1 MAKSARFEK
10 EEDPDM
16 YELLYWNEA
25 FMKKF
30 WDCQL
35 DKPFDEFFKNVLETS
50 CQFSQHFAHK
60 SPLIVQLCHAYI
72 EVDYEILAKRRR
84 EFDMNKM
91 VQD

>member
-1 MAKSARFEK
+1 MAKSARFTK
-10 EEDPDM
+10 EEGPDM

-72 EVDYEILAKRRR
+72 EVDYEILVKRRR
-84 EFDMNKM
+84 EFDMSKM
-91 VQD
+91 E